1 MDQKCMNPTF
11 KRDHFWSTN
20 ILTSRTYIHINETV
34 SICMRN
40 HKKLKNI
47 IHKNIVRINNHKGIT
62 TFILINEA
70 FFIYISSRTQITMSI
85 SIHRNVVG
93 ILDHTKPM
101 TSSTS
106 TNVLK
111 ISIR

>member
-1 MDQKCMNPTF
+1 
-11 KRDHFWSTN
+11 
-20 ILTSRTYIHINETV
+20 
-34 SICMRN
+34 MRN
-40 HKKLKNI
+40 HKKFKNI